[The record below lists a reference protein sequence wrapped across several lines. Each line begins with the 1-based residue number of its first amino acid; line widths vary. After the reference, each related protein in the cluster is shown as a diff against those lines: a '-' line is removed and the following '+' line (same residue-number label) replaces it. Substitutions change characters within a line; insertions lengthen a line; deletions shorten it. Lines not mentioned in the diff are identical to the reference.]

1 MAAPPPGGAGYGAPG
16 MPGPGGPMAA
26 AGGGVPDFVQGQKTK
41 LLGLDQNLASALG
54 YFIGLLS
61 LLYIF
66 MEPKEHRFVRFY
78 AFQWVGC
85 WVLGMVLS
93 VVVSIPAIIAALD
106 SKLTEL
112 AIVSGVLS
120 LLFLPFGIMY
130 LIAAFKAFQGKVWK
144 MPVIGG
150 IAEKM
155 AMK

>member
-16 MPGPGGPMAA
+16 GMPGPGAPMAA
-26 AGGGVPDFVQGQKTK
+26 GGVPDYVQGQKTK

-85 WVLGMVLS
+85 WALGIVLS
-93 VVVSIPAIIAALD
+93 VVVSIPAIIAMVD

-112 AIVSGVLS
+112 AMVSGVLS

-144 MPVIGG
+144 IPVIGG